1 MKDFLGICL
10 CALVMN
16 SSAFVPYSG
25 HFKHV
30 EIGNK
35 ILGRNLRLFS
45 SSTDTV
51 PSDVEEDDKKRPFV
65 GTSTSSEVGM
75 GKWEEQDGNYI
86 LRPPD
91 GMEPQ
96 ALIHFLGGAMVGS
109 SPDFTYRYLLER
121 LSERGYLIVA
131 TSFSTRFDYL
141 TVCDQVISRFER
153 VAPSL
158 ARQYGA
164 VPVIGVGHSLGALL
178 HLLVTCLFPDT
189 PRAANVLIS
198 YNNKSV
204 QESVPF
210 LDEIFAPLFTAAAA
224 DPTSEE
230 GKKDVILPNPFPRSG
245 IDIIKLTLRLA
256 RTVAKGEVPSDAF
269 LQELI
274 ESLTPN
280 GLPKIPLS
288 EVPFREQLE
297 DNGIQ
302 SFLKESGTATLLEQL
317 FDIIDQV
324 PPLME
329 DVAGGTRDFTP
340 AEDSIRSSAR
350 RAYRARRTLLIQYDN
365 DGLDE
370 SEDLEKLLNEAS
382 ETVMRMK
389 RPMIQVDIQRKVL
402 PGGHATPLLAPPVDI
417 ANKAEDWLGEDTAKS
432 KLSYSGADATVEEI
446 TRWLD
451 EGFS

>member
-1 MKDFLGICL
+1 
-10 CALVMN
+10 
-16 SSAFVPYSG
+16 
-25 HFKHV
+25 
-30 EIGNK
+30 
-35 ILGRNLRLFS
+35 
-45 SSTDTV
+45 
-51 PSDVEEDDKKRPFV
+51 
-65 GTSTSSEVGM
+65 
-75 GKWEEQDGNYI
+75 
-86 LRPPD
+86 
-91 GMEPQ
+91 
-96 ALIHFLGGAMVGS
+96 
-109 SPDFTYRYLLER
+109 
-121 LSERGYLIVA
+121 
-131 TSFSTRFDYL
+131 
-141 TVCDQVISRFER
+141 
-153 VAPSL
+153 
-158 ARQYGA
+158 
-164 VPVIGVGHSLGALL
+164 
-178 HLLVTCLFPDT
+178 
-189 PRAANVLIS
+189 
-198 YNNKSV
+198 
-204 QESVPF
+204 
-210 LDEIFAPLFTAAAA
+210 
-224 DPTSEE
+224 
-230 GKKDVILPNPFPRSG
+230 
-245 IDIIKLTLRLA
+245 
-256 RTVAKGEVPSDAF
+256 
-269 LQELI
+269 
-274 ESLTPN
+274 
-280 GLPKIPLS
+280 LS